1 MLRAI
6 LAGRGPNTE
15 SADQIPVVTDKGS
28 LMRADAANTN
38 TFRGK
43 RQDAQRELTRLL
55 GAADA
60 RVLPEPSKTTI
71 SEYLRSW
78 LDGTHGLSPQTTER
92 YRELVEL
99 QIIPHLGNIAL
110 QKLTPQQIEKWHDVL
125 LSWHPNWHRT
135 ARDSRGK
142 HGKAQRQRS
151 RKYGQKRI
159 GRHTGAFG
167 FRDRCLKPL
176 GHHPCRSF
184 KYLANL
190 LFGTN
195 PELAPN
201 WPRSA
206 GISCPDCLSS
216 PFRWR
221 QLLLCHRGL
230 NKWA

>member
-1 MLRAI
+1 MVKTILSKRSDGMLRAI

-151 RKYGQKRI
+151 RKYGQKNALADTRV
-159 GRHTGAFG
+159 RSVFETGA
-167 FRDRCLKPL
+167 LN
-176 GHHPCRSF
+176 H
-184 KYLANL
+184 
-190 LFGTN
+190 
-195 PELAPN
+195 
-201 WPRSA
+201 SA
-206 GISCPDCLSS
+206 TIPAAVSS
-216 PFRWR
+216 I
-221 QLLLCHRGL
+221 
-230 NKWA
+230 